1 MNSNSGDFFD
11 TILGALIG
19 LNESMTVTDVVVISV
34 IILIILVPVIMPFS
48 FYRIKPMIKEI
59 SENAAERDLVLIEEI
74 RKMNH
79 LLRQV
84 VDNPDKSIKQQDD
97 DEN

>member
-1 MNSNSGDFFD
+1 
-11 TILGALIG
+11 
-19 LNESMTVTDVVVISV
+19 
-34 IILIILVPVIMPFS
+34 
-48 FYRIKPMIKEI
+48 MIKEI
-59 SENAAERDLVLIEEI
+59 SANAAERDLVLIEEI